1 MHPLPVLA
9 AAHAAKAPPVHLA
22 TAVTALI
29 VAAVI
34 VILFKITVRIL
45 KPKKTAQSPSSPYA
59 ATRK

>member
-1 MHPLPVLA
+1 
-9 AAHAAKAPPVHLA
+9 
-22 TAVTALI
+22 